1 MVRNLYFFTALLG
14 TNTTAMSL
22 INKIL
27 AEIKNGAS
35 FSANHNGIIPYR
47 HIETEPAYCPPDNE
61 DWIKYVVQEWAKK
74 SIYHNDSVISFLITE
89 DQVKMYY

>member
-1 MVRNLYFFTALLG
+1 MNLIDT
-14 TNTTAMSL
+14 
-22 INKIL
+22 IL
-27 AEIKNGAS
+27 AEIKKGKS

-74 SIYHNDSVISFLITE
+74 SIYHNDPVISFLITE